1 MSKISGPLLDRI
13 DIHLDVPVPKT
24 HELMSTTSAEN
35 STAIKERATRARE
48 RQLKRFH
55 GTSIRSNAQMDHRK
69 TKKFCPI
76 DQDSQELLKK
86 AMEELGLSAR
96 AHDKILKV
104 ARTISDLEGTT
115 DILPHHLA
123 EAIGYRSLDRSWRT

>member
-1 MSKISGPLLDRI
+1 MNRISGPLLDRI

-24 HELMSTTSAEN
+24 HELMSTTNIEN
-35 STAIKERATRARE
+35 SMTIKKRATAARE

-76 DQDSQELLKK
+76 DKDSQDLLKK

-96 AHDKILKV
+96 AHDKILRV
-104 ARTISDLEGTT
+104 ARTISDLEGSA
-115 DILPHHLA
+115 DILPQHLA
-123 EAIGYRSLDRSWRT
+123 EAIGYRCLDRTFA